1 MNISITTTAKT
12 DEEGLHVITGYKG
25 IVEGFLGASYTTFEP
40 ISYTTQVVAGT
51 NYLVKVKVGDNKY
64 VHIKIWKRLPHEGET
79 TELTEASGNKTEDS
93 QL

>member
-1 MNISITTTAKT
+1 MMGGFGGAKNA
-12 DEEGLHVITGYKG
+12 DNNVQALVDSHKSD
-25 IVEGFLGASYTTFEP
+25 VESKLNEKFDTFEAV
-40 ISYTTQVVAGT
+40 SYKTQVVAGT